1 MMCDHASA
9 APVGVQMARDGLE
22 LMTQPQRLALAIEIV
37 LGIDAPSCAQHLIRL
52 SKQALITNHEIT
64 GRQVLAQQEA
74 SR

>member
-37 LGIDAPSCAQHLIRL
+37 LGIDAPSCTQHLIRL
-52 SKQALITNHEIT
+52 SNQAISTSHEIA
-64 GRQVLAQQEA
+64 GREMLAQYKERA
-74 SR
+74 